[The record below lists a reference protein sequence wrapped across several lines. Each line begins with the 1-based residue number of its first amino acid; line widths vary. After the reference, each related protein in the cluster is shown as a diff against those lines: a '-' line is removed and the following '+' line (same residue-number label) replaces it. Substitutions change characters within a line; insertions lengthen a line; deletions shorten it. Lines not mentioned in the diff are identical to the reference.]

1 MPVTR
6 PAGRSYRRAGM
17 FPSRRGAPPCHDR
30 SVDVVLWVVLGVLL
44 AIAEMFTVTLV
55 LIMFSA
61 GAFAAAIAA
70 ALGAGVPVQAA
81 TFAIVSALALAAVR
95 PVIKRHRQPASETGD
110 EPFGIEALEGATGL
124 VLEQVDT
131 DRGLVKIDGEMWSA
145 RAYDATQV
153 IEPGQRVRV
162 IEVKGATAM
171 VWRDE

>member
-1 MPVTR
+1 M
-6 PAGRSYRRAGM
+6 RAQ
-17 FPSRRGAPPCHDR
+17 ACHDR
-30 SVDVVLWVVLGVLL
+30 VVEAVLWIVLGVVL
-44 AIAEMFTVTLV
+44 AIAELFTVTLV
-55 LIMFSA
+55 LVMFA
-61 GAFAAAIAA
+61 TGAFAAAIAA

-81 TFAIVSALALAAVR
+81 VFAIVSALSLVAVR
-95 PVIKRHRQPASETGD
+95 PVIKRHRQSAAETG
-110 EPFGIEALEGATGL
+110 EAPFGIEAIEGSTGL

-131 DRGLVKIDGEMWSA
+131 DRGLVKIDGELWSA